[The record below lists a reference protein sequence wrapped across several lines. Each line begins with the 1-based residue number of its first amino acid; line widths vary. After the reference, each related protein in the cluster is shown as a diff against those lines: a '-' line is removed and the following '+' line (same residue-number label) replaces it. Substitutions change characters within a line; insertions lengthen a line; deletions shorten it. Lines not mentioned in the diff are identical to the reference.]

1 MFQNDIKIK
10 ISTGTSRKS
19 PSWHAQELYWSEF
32 VEQLKTPTRTE
43 ETFAEYM
50 GLRKAQQ
57 DELKDVGGFVGGELK
72 GEQRR
77 NENAGNRY
85 LVTLDADHI
94 PAGGT
99 QAVFNA
105 VEALGCAYVI
115 YSTRKHE
122 EAAPRLRII
131 VPLDAP
137 ATPDE
142 YEPIARRLASYLNMG
157 IFDPTTFETV
167 RLMYWPSCS
176 KDSQYRYVFA
186 DKPFLSK
193 DGMLQTYTNWRDIAE
208 WPEVPGAAKIRDRSA
223 KKQGNPIEKKG
234 VVGAFCRTFTI
245 EQAIETFLPGIY
257 EPCDMHPGRYTYTE
271 GSTVGGAVLYED
283 GNFLYSHHATDPAG
297 GKLCNAFDLVR
308 LHKFHEA
315 DYDAK
320 EGTPVTRLP
329 SFTKMCEL
337 ATEQPDVAKQVSIE
351 RYERAQEEFSQEGT
365 APEGLDWMGKLQV
378 SSTTGQPLKTID
390 NVLIIL
396 KHDPALAGKWYH
408 DEFANRAAVCASLP
422 WEVNPPFPYRERGWT
437 DADDAGLRNYIEKV
451 YGINGKDRVFDAMA
465 IYALQHRKHKIREYL
480 TGVTWDGEK
489 RLDTLLTDYFGAEDT
504 GYTRAVMRKTLCA
517 AVARAMDPGCKFDTM
532 LILSGAQGVGKST
545 FFSILGKQWY
555 SDSMMTFEGKDA
567 AELVQGYWIIEAG
580 ELTGMNKSEMN
591 TVKQFLSKKEDVYRE
606 AYGRRTV
613 AFPRACIIVGTTNDT
628 EFLKDRTGNR
638 RFWPVDL
645 GKQEAKKNVFRDLPV
660 ELDQIW
666 AEAYVR
672 WQMGEPLYLIGETA
686 KAAEE
691 AQESH
696 KEVSPKEGI
705 IQEFLEKWIPEDWEG
720 RSLYQRKS
728 FFNSEFEVKDADNLA
743 PRDRICAAEI
753 WCECFGGDLK
763 QMRRQDTMEI
773 NSILGSLDGWERKS
787 TIRFGPYGR
796 QRGYARTGRGQF
808 DLCQQ
813 R

>member
-19 PSWHAQELYWSEF
+19 LSWHAQELYWSEF
-32 VEQLKTPTRTE
+32 VNRLKTPTRTE

-99 QAVFNA
+99 QAVLNA
-105 VEALGCAYVI
+105 VDALGCAYVI

-131 VPLDAP
+131 VPLDVS

-176 KDSQYRYVFA
+176 KDSQYRYVSA

-223 KKQGNPIEKKG
+223 KKQGNPLEKMG
-234 VVGAFCRTFTI
+234 VVGAFCRTFSI
-245 EQAIETFLPGIY
+245 DQAIETFLPDIY

-283 GNFLYSHHATDPAG
+283 GSFLYSHHATDPAG

-465 IYALQHRKHKIREYL
+465 IYALQHRKHKIQEYL

-504 GYTRAVMRKTLCA
+504 RYTRAVIRKTLCA

-672 WQMGEPLYLIGETA
+672 WQMGEPLYLIGEAA

-728 FFNSEFEVKDADNLA
+728 FFNSEFEVKDTDSLV

-773 NSILGSLDGWERKS
+773 NGILGSLDGWERKS
-787 TIRFGPYGR
+787 TVRFGPYGT
-796 QRGYARTGRGQF
+796 QRGYIRTTE
-808 DLCQQ
+808 CV
-813 R
+813 